1 MKTDNTDLRK
11 RTAMLTNRCN
21 ILKSLIPDQKSTEH
35 EDEKFDTKIE
45 MRNIESEIR
54 IENYKNKKPLESIT
68 AVIRTEEK
76 ERGGVSKVWG

>member
-1 MKTDNTDLRK
+1 
-11 RTAMLTNRCN
+11 
-21 ILKSLIPDQKSTEH
+21 
-35 EDEKFDTKIE
+35 